1 MAELFNDLNPGAQPP
16 DNVADNLAD
25 EAVDCVVVGAGVVGL
40 AVARAVALQGRS
52 VVVLE
57 AAHAIGTGTSA
68 RNSEVIHA
76 GMYYPTGSLKAR
88 LCVQGNAMVYDY
100 CQTHHIGHRRCGKL
114 IVATTASQL
123 ERLDAIAHQGT
134 ANGVQ
139 GLVRLSRAQTLALE
153 PELNCTGALLSTSTG
168 IVDSHALMLQLQADL
183 EAAGGILVLNCP
195 VVDINAASSAIKLI
209 VGDGTVLTASA
220 LVNAAGLTAP
230 ALAGRINGLPV
241 QHVPP
246 AFYAKGNYFSLAGR
260 SPFTHLVYPVPEA
273 AGLGIHATIDLGG
286 QVKFGPDVQWVDSA
300 TDLTVDPARSETFY
314 AEIRKY
320 WSGLKDGA
328 LQPSYAGI
336 RPKLGGAGQPSHD
349 FLIQGPAD
357 HGIAGLVNLFGMESP
372 GLTASLAIAQRVA
385 EILRPE

>member
-1 MAELFNDLNPGAQPP
+1 MIKPFNGVDSLVQRP
-16 DNVADNLAD
+16 DNAVDNLAD

-40 AVARAVALQGRS
+40 AVARAVALLGRS

-76 GMYYPTGSLKAR
+76 GMYYPTGSLKAS
-88 LCVQGNAMVYDY
+88 LCVQGNAMLYDY

-139 GLVRLSRAQTLALE
+139 GLVRLSRAQTLELE
-153 PELNCTGALLSTSTG
+153 PALNCTGALLSTSTG

-195 VVDINAASSAIKLI
+195 VVQINAAFGAMKVI

-220 LVNAAGLTAP
+220 VVNAAGLTAP
-230 ALAGRINGLPV
+230 VLAGCINGLPA
-241 QHVPP
+241 QHVPS

-300 TDLTVDPARSETFY
+300 VDLTIDPARSETFY

-320 WSGLKDGA
+320 WAGLQDGA
-328 LQPSYAGI
+328 LRPSYAGI
-336 RPKLGGAGQPSHD
+336 RPKLAGAGQPSHD
-349 FLIQGPAD
+349 FVI
-357 HGIAGLVNLFGMESP
+357 H
-372 GLTASLAIAQRVA
+372 
-385 EILRPE
+385 

>member
-1 MAELFNDLNPGAQPP
+1 MIKPFNGVDSLVQPP
-16 DNVADNLAD
+16 DNAVDNLVD

-40 AVARAVALQGRS
+40 AVARAVALLGRS
-52 VVVLE
+52 VMVLE

-88 LCVQGNAMVYDY
+88 LCVQGNAMLYDY

-153 PELNCTGALLSTSTG
+153 PALNCTGALLSTSTG

-195 VVDINAASSAIKLI
+195 VVQINAAFGAMKVI

-220 LVNAAGLTAP
+220 VVNAAGLTAP
-230 ALAGRINGLPV
+230 VLAGCINGLPA

-300 TDLTVDPARSETFY
+300 ADLTVDPARSETFY

-320 WSGLKDGA
+320 WSGLQDGA

-336 RPKLGGAGQPSHD
+336 RPKLADAGQPSHD
-349 FLIQGPAD
+349 FVIHGPAD
-357 HGIAGLVNLFGMESP
+357 HGISGLVNLFGIESP

-385 EILRPE
+385 EILCPE

>member
-1 MAELFNDLNPGAQPP
+1 MIKPFNGVNSLVQPP
-16 DNVADNLAD
+16 DNAVDNLVD

-40 AVARAVALQGRS
+40 AVARAVALLGRS
-52 VVVLE
+52 VMVLE

-88 LCVQGNAMVYDY
+88 LCVQGNAMLYDY

-153 PELNCTGALLSTSTG
+153 PALNCTGALLSTSTG
-168 IVDSHALMLQLQADL
+168 IVDSHALMLQLQADM

-195 VVDINAASSAIKLI
+195 VVQINAAFGAMKVI

-220 LVNAAGLTAP
+220 VVNAAGLTAP
-230 ALAGRINGLPV
+230 VLAGCINGLPA

-300 TDLTVDPARSETFY
+300 ADLTVDPARSETFY

-320 WSGLKDGA
+320 WSGLQDGA

-336 RPKLGGAGQPSHD
+336 RPKLADAGQPSHD
-349 FLIQGPAD
+349 FVIHGPAD
-357 HGIAGLVNLFGMESP
+357 HGISGLVNLFGIESP

-385 EILRPE
+385 EILCPE

>member
-1 MAELFNDLNPGAQPP
+1 MIKPFNGVDSLVQPP
-16 DNVADNLAD
+16 DNAVDNLAD

-40 AVARAVALQGRS
+40 AVARAVALLGRS
-52 VVVLE
+52 VMVLE

-88 LCVQGNAMVYDY
+88 LCVQGNAMLYDY

-153 PELNCTGALLSTSTG
+153 PALNCTGALLSTSTG

-195 VVDINAASSAIKLI
+195 VVQINAAFGAMKVI

-220 LVNAAGLTAP
+220 VVNAAGLTAP
-230 ALAGRINGLPV
+230 VLAGCINGLPA

-300 TDLTVDPARSETFY
+300 ADLTVDPARSETFY

-320 WSGLKDGA
+320 WSGLQDGA

-336 RPKLGGAGQPSHD
+336 RPKLADAGQPTHD
-349 FLIQGPAD
+349 FVIHGPAD
-357 HGIAGLVNLFGMESP
+357 HGISGLVNLFGIESP

-385 EILRPE
+385 EILCPE

>member
-88 LCVQGNAMVYDY
+88 LCVQGNAMLYDY

-168 IVDSHALMLQLQADL
+168 IVDSHALMLQLQADM

-195 VVDINAASSAIKLI
+195 VVHINAAFGAMKVI

-220 LVNAAGLTAP
+220 VVNAAGLTAP
-230 ALAGRINGLPV
+230 AVAGCINGLPA

-300 TDLTVDPARSETFY
+300 ADLTVDPARSETFY

-320 WSGLKDGA
+320 WAGLKDGA

-349 FLIQGPAD
+349 FVIHGPAD
-357 HGIAGLVNLFGMESP
+357 HGISGLVNLFGIESP
-372 GLTASLAIAQRVA
+372 GLTASLAIARRVA
-385 EILRPE
+385 EILCPE